1 VPAGTQKPGIESVLV
16 EVLKVML
23 MGIVGVQLV
32 VSVVVIALQVGR
44 RR

>member
-1 VPAGTQKPGIESVLV
+1 VPASTQKPGIDAILV

-23 MGIVGVQLV
+23 MGVIGVQLV

-44 RR
+44 QR